1 MANKL
6 GFVDG
11 EKVRVSSRR
20 GEIITTVKTTD
31 IIANNVVFIPFYF
44 ADGAVDYLTNSASD
58 EIAKIPE
65 LKVSA
70 VNISKL

>member
-1 MANKL
+1 MASKL

-11 EKVRVSSRR
+11 E
-20 GEIITTVKTTD
+20 IITTIKTTD
-31 IIANNVVFIPFYF
+31 IIANDVVFMPFHF
-44 ADGAVDYLTNSASD
+44 ADGAVNYLTNSVTD

-70 VNISKL
+70 VNISKI